1 MANSVRQV
9 LCRKWALEILRY
21 LAAEGTQNYSQIE
34 AEFETSSDVIT
45 DRLRELEHLE
55 LLTRNEK
62 SVRDVQYSIT
72 TDGERLLDLV
82 EEIYDLLDE

>member
-1 MANSVRQV
+1 MADIAREVV
-9 LCRKWALEILRY
+9 CRKWALEILRY

-45 DRLRELEHLE
+45 ERLRELEHAG

-62 SVRDVQYSIT
+62 NARDVRYSIT
-72 TDGERLLDLV
+72 TDGKRLLELV
-82 EEIYDLLDE
+82 EEVYELLDE

>member
-21 LAAEGTQNYSQIE
+21 LAEEGTQNYSQIE

-55 LLTRNEK
+55 VLTRNEK
-62 SVRDVQYSIT
+62 SAIDVQYSIT